1 MADNEIVQGELT
13 EAQAGE
19 AIGQL
24 LLTDDPTEVEG
35 ADENTTDAEKQE
47 VKFLAK
53 KKAKKDKAEKKPEPE
68 PEEEVEEPEE
78 EKEEVKEEA
87 DEPDDED
94 DEEKGPVEMVRVKVD
109 GIEQEV
115 PKDEV
120 IKSYQLQAHIT
131 RKSQALAE
139 ERTKFE
145 REEVAALRAERQEYL
160 ENIEVLR
167 QAAQEYMPTEEP
179 DWSALRD
186 TMAPEDFTQA
196 FADFQ
201 VRRQRYERVTE
212 RQREVQER
220 AEADNKRALGAHLA
234 REREKLLVA
243 IPDLK
248 DPEKGKAREADL
260 YAYAASLGWSEQE
273 VNSASDHRLLVL
285 LDESR
290 LHREAQK
297 RKPNIE
303 AKIDRAIQGIKP
315 SSVKSKPRLAETER
329 ARESL
334 AKTGSWEDAAVLIN
348 NLPEFRK
355 K

>member
-1 MADNEIVQGELT
+1 MADNEIVQDELT

-35 ADENTTDAEKQE
+35 ANENTTEAEKQE

-53 KKAKKDKAEKKPEPE
+53 KKAKKEKAEKKPEPE
-68 PEEEVEEPEE
+68 PEEVVEE

-94 DEEKGPVEMVRVKVD
+94 EDAAPVEMVRVKVD
-109 GIEQEV
+109 GIEQDV

-120 IKSYQLQAHIT
+120 VKSYQLQAHIT

-145 REEVAALRAERQEYL
+145 REEVAQLRAERQEYL
-160 ENIEVLR
+160 ENIEILR

-179 DWSALRD
+179 DWASLRD

-196 FADFQ
+196 FANFQ
-201 VRRQRYERVTE
+201 VRRQRYEKVAV
-212 RQREVQER
+212 RQMEVQER
-220 AEADNKRALGAHLA
+220 AEADNKRALGAHLV
-234 REREKLLVA
+234 REREKLLDA

-290 LHREAQK
+290 LYREAQK